1 MKKQYVTLRLRVMT
15 FSEDVVTTSIF
26 YNTYEFGV
34 GVDATNT
41 WWKSE

>member
-1 MKKQYVTLRLRVMT
+1 MKKNYVTLRLSVT
-15 FSEDVVTTSIF
+15 TLSEDVVTASIF